1 MGNIEI
7 VADLT
12 EIKKQI
18 AELGMKYVENQM
30 PVSLSDVGLTLR
42 PFTSIDSSI
51 DQAIK
56 KLSSGNVGLIPK
68 ASTLKS

>member
-12 EIKKQI
+12 AIKKQI

-56 KLSSGNVGLIPK
+56 KLSSCNVGLIPK
-68 ASTLKS
+68 TSTLKS

>member
-12 EIKKQI
+12 AIKKKI

-56 KLSSGNVGLIPK
+56 KLSLANVGLIPK
-68 ASTLKS
+68 SSKLKS

>member
-1 MGNIEI
+1 MENIEI

-12 EIKKQI
+12 AIKKQI

-68 ASTLKS
+68 SSTLKS